1 MSQQLVFRSK
11 DDHTFMLS
19 GLDDFLMGLVAE
31 IPKAATAGGESAKR
45 IFPQPTAGADEEA
58 DAEWETFVRPDLEEQ
73 FAFNRDR
80 VALDLKS
87 VRHAGKIGFE
97 MEIPAANL
105 PAWIHALNQARL
117 CLSSIHNLGEKEL
130 EGSARLHGPSGIAIF
145 QIQFYGILQ
154 EWMLAVTK
162 DI

>member
-1 MSQQLVFRSK
+1 MSQQLVFRYK
-11 DDHTFMLS
+11 DDDTFVLS
-19 GLDDFLMGLVAE
+19 GLDDFLMGLVVE
-31 IPKAATAGGESAKR
+31 IPKAASPSGNASKR
-45 IFPQPTAGADEEA
+45 IFPSPTAGADSEA
-58 DAEWETFVRPDLEEQ
+58 DAEWETFVKPDLDAQ

-80 VALDLKS
+80 VALDLKG
-87 VRHAGKIGFE
+87 VRHAGKAGFE

-117 CLSSIHNLGEKEL
+117 CLSSAHNLGEKEL

-162 DI
+162 DL